1 MNLGGANCCNYSA
14 ITTSSM
20 FFFQVQTLGIRTR
33 NDPGTGTSQKS
44 PIFIKTLVI
53 WQIQTNSALSWF
65 SWNGRCQYMSIYVNI
80 CQYMSIYVNIC
91 QYMSMYVNVCQCMSI
106 FHEWNIMCNS
116 LSLPSGKLTFCYGKS
131 PCYERVNHG
140 KSTILYFY
148 GHLQSQAVR
157 LL

>member
-1 MNLGGANCCNYSA
+1 MSLIHLMNLGGANCCNYSA

-80 CQYMSIYVNIC
+80 CQYMSIYVNTCQYMSIYVNIC
-91 QYMSMYVNVCQCMSI
+91 QCMSMYVNVCQYFMNETSCAI
-106 FHEWNIMCNS
+106 HYLYPLVNS
-116 LSLPSGKLTFCYGKS
+116 HFAM
-131 PCYERVNHG
+131 ENHRAMKG
-140 KSTILYFY
+140 
-148 GHLQSQAVR
+148 
-157 LL
+157 